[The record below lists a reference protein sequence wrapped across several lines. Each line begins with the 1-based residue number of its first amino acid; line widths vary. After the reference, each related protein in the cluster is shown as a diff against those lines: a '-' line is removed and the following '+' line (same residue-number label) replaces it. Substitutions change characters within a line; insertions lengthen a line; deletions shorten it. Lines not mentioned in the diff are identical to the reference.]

1 MTHKIQKN
9 LIARIAGFIFA
20 TIALITFMT
29 CALQSFAAQDTGGTN
44 TETECIKD
52 DKGFC
57 TVHTWHY
64 EAPVFMLENGHRTFY
79 IENESQW
86 LHLAI
91 AINEKQQIYRNGYYE
106 YLPGGKFNVNLLD
119 DLDFSDM
126 TFIPMG
132 RKRHEFYK
140 DYRDRKLSEIKKS
153 SDHCILVTGLFFLT
167 VGIILTII
175 WYVNFY
181 NVSP

>member
-1 MTHKIQKN
+1 MKQENKSLLVKYIICFCIAA
-9 LIARIAGFIFA
+9 LIAFVVFWIKGFFVHSLAVNLQILSDGFFVSGILMTLFAGMMFVSGEG
-20 TIALITFMT
+20 ALIGIQFV
-29 CALQSFAAQDTGGTN
+29 L
-44 TETECIKD
+44 
-52 DKGFC
+52 
-57 TVHTWHY
+57 
-64 EAPVFMLENGHRTFY
+64 
-79 IENESQW
+79 
-86 LHLAI
+86 
-91 AINEKQQIYRNGYYE
+91 RN
-106 YLPGGKFNVNLLD
+106 VI
-119 DLDFSDM
+119 M